1 MYDCVRSRRSDDLHE
16 MENGSSSLRSY
27 FKAKPYRTV
36 RNGSRK
42 GNGKQQTP
50 LVSRQL
56 SRVIVEVLIVGAAH
70 LDTTWTCPAD
80 LKILNISA
88 CETRY
93 EISTNDRTNQ
103 P

>member
-1 MYDCVRSRRSDDLHE
+1 MARCALALVR
-16 MENGSSSLRSY
+16 
-27 FKAKPYRTV
+27 A
-36 RNGSRK
+36 
-42 GNGKQQTP
+42 GNAASPSARGR

-70 LDTTWTCPAD
+70 MGNTWTCPAD